1 MAQVRIGEGVAAIP
15 REAWN
20 ALVGDESPFL
30 EWEFLASL
38 EETGCLGRETGW
50 LPRPLTLH
58 DDAGRMV
65 AAAPLYLKG
74 HSEGEFVFDWS
85 WADAASRAGI
95 PYYPKLLVGVPFT
108 PVSGARFLTEPG
120 LPRKER
126 KAAIATLGAALVD
139 LCRDNDLSGVHV
151 NFCRPDELGVLQKGE
166 FVARVGMQYHWANE
180 GYADFE
186 AYLAR
191 FRSKRRNQIRREL
204 RGVAEAG
211 IEVRV
216 AVGDEIDDAWF
227 DPMFEFYRTNVDRH
241 FYGRRYLNRELFG
254 LLRER
259 FRQRLCFVV
268 ALEGGV
274 PIAGALNVQ
283 KGDALYGRYWG
294 CTRDVRYLHF
304 AVCYY
309 EAIRHCIERGIARF
323 EPGAGGDYKQLRGFD
338 ATPTL
343 SAHFLADARLAEAVA
358 RYLEHERHEYADA
371 VRHLRRHSALKAADP
386 SPPRPGGRGPGDS
399 DEEPPA

>member
-1 MAQVRIGEGVAAIP
+1 MAELRIGEGVAAIP

-20 ALVGDESPFL
+20 ALVGDGSPFL

-38 EETGCLGRETGW
+38 EESGCLGPETGW
-50 LPRPLTLH
+50 LPRPLTLY
-58 DDAGRMV
+58 DGAGRLI
-65 AAAPLYLKG
+65 AAAPAYLKG

-85 WADAASRAGI
+85 WADAAERAGI
-95 PYYPKLLVGVPFT
+95 RYYPKLLVGVPFT
-108 PVSGARFLTEPG
+108 PVTGARFLTAPG
-120 LPRKER
+120 TPREER
-126 KAAIATLGAALVD
+126 RAAIAALGRALVD
-139 LCRDNDLSGVHV
+139 LCRENGLSGVHV

-166 FVARVGMQYHWANE
+166 YVPRVGLQYHWVNE
-180 GYADFE
+180 SYADFE

-211 IEVRV
+211 VEVRV
-216 AVGDEIDDAWF
+216 AVGDEIEDAWF
-227 DPMFEFYRTNVDRH
+227 EPMFEFYRTNVERH
-241 FYGRRYLNRELFG
+241 FYGRRYLNRELFT

-259 FRQRLCFVV
+259 FRERLCFAV
-268 ALEGGV
+268 ALARGE

-294 CTRDVRYLHF
+294 CTREVRHLHF

-343 SAHFLADARLAEAVA
+343 SAHFLADARLAAAVGH
-358 RYLEHERHEYADA
+358 YLERERHEYADA
-371 VRHLRRHSALKAADP
+371 VRQLRHHSALK
-386 SPPRPGGRGPGDS
+386 SVETG
-399 DEEPPA
+399 